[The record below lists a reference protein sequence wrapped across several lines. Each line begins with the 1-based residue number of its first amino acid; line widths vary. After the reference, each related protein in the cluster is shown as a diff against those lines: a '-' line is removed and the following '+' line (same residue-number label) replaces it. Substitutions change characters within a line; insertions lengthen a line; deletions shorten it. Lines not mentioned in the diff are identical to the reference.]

1 MIRSFT
7 LKKPVQYFT
16 LLILIS
22 IALIIGAIFLFN
34 HLNDDLKI
42 PEIIL
47 ITLSFSAVSLTSILI
62 FLKGQKKEI
71 KIQPLFTLV
80 AVSLKFLLELVV
92 ALIWFIV
99 AKKTAV
105 QCILLFFVLYL
116 TFTMFSIWV
125 ILNTLKNKSL

>member
-1 MIRSFT
+1 